1 MSEWATLSSTP
12 ARRPIS
18 ASADE
23 PPTSRPVD
31 SNQHNAVTLGPRDRV
46 IGQIYIEG
54 DLRVGG
60 IVEGEVEAT
69 GDVAIDDL
77 AKVKASVTGRDV
89 SISGS
94 VVGAVIARKRLEVTR
109 SGSLIGDVRVARL
122 EIQDGAR
129 FSGKVS
135 MGAAAAAPAKAAE
148 AKPLVPEPKPVAVEP
163 KPVVDEPEAAAKP
176 AAPIVATPVAPPGAA
191 KPPIAP
197 PPAAKAPIAPPPAAK
212 AAIAPPPA
220 VKAPI
225 VPPPAA
231 KPPIAPP
238 PATKAPIAPPPAA
251 KAPIATWDVKGG
263 KANTKPPKKGKKKR
277 R

>member
-1 MSEWATLSSTP
+1 M
-12 ARRPIS
+12 
-18 ASADE
+18 
-23 PPTSRPVD
+23 
-31 SNQHNAVTLGPRDRV
+31 

-94 VVGAVIARKRLEVTR
+94 VVGAVTARKRLEVTR

-122 EIQDGAR
+122 TIQDGAT

-135 MGAAAAAPAKAAE
+135 MGAAAEAPAKAAE
-148 AKPLVPEPKPVAVEP
+148 AKPVVPEPKPVAVEP
-163 KPVVDEPEAAAKP
+163 KPVVPEPEAAAKP
-176 AAPIVATPVAPPGAA
+176 TAPIVA
-191 KPPIAP
+191 P
-197 PPAAKAPIAPPPAAK
+197 PPAVKSLLMPPPAVKAPIEAPPAAK

-231 KPPIAPP
+231 KPPLAPP
-238 PATKAPIAPPPAA
+238 PAVKAPIVSPPVA

-263 KANTKPPKKGKKKR
+263 KADTKPPKKDKKKKKKR